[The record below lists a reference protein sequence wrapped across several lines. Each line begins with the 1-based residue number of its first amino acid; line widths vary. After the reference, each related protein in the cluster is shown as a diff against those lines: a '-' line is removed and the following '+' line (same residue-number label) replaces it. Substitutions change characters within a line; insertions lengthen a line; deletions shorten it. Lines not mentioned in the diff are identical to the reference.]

1 VNLFPWQKPKD
12 FLNESE
18 RASVLEAIRS
28 AEKQTSGE
36 VRVFLESKCRYVD
49 AIDRAQELFMQLQM
63 QQTAERNGVI
73 VYVAVKD
80 RQAAVFGDEGIHQK
94 VGDQYWNDEV
104 TKMLLYFQ
112 KGNLGEGLQKC
123 VKAIG
128 EALKFY
134 FPYNSETD
142 KNELPDDIVF
152 GK

>member
-1 VNLFPWQKPKD
+1 MIQLKNKVNLFPWQKPKD

-94 VGDQYWNDEV
+94 
-104 TKMLLYFQ
+104 
-112 KGNLGEGLQKC
+112 
-123 VKAIG
+123 
-128 EALKFY
+128 
-134 FPYNSETD
+134 
-142 KNELPDDIVF
+142 
-152 GK
+152 